1 MNENLNTQKNCPVC
15 DKENKLES
23 KFCKFCGSD
32 MVASDFQPFE
42 ISQTMMFRIGC
53 FSSCC
58 IIFMV
63 LLVYFSLVVFP
74 NIMPPIQA
82 ALMGGLLLPLLG
94 GASVIGLIYLLIVYR
109 NAGSRRIF
117 SISPKGVKIVVP
129 KEPICEADWSK
140 FDTIEVE
147 KSAGR
152 SNSTNYRFYFNSHG
166 AVYREILIKGS
177 IDFSGINCRTIVS
190 RLQHYAEKMNK
201 EFIGGKR
208 RRKKKY

>member
-1 MNENLNTQKNCPVC
+1 MNENLNTQKYCPVC
-15 DKENKLES
+15 GKENKSES

-58 IIFMV
+58 VIFIV

-74 NIMPPIQA
+74 NIMPPDQA
-82 ALMGGLLLPLLG
+82 ALTGGLLLPLLG
-94 GASVIGLIYLLIVYR
+94 GVSVIGLIYLLIVYR
-109 NAGSRRIF
+109 NAGTRRIF
-117 SISPKGVKIVVP
+117 SISPKGIKIVVP
-129 KEPICEADWSK
+129 KEPIYEVDWSK

-152 SNSTNYRFYFNSHG
+152 SNSTNYRFYFTKHG
-166 AVYREILIKGS
+166 VVYREILIKGS
-177 IDFSGINCRTIVS
+177 FHFSGINCRTIVS

-201 EFIGGKR
+201 QFIGGKR
-208 RRKKKY
+208 RKS